1 MAFCQYCGKEI
12 PNDSKFC
19 PNCGATVNVQQDSF
33 QPNSNMNYSYSQV
46 NTLPM
51 NWYKFLIYCAL
62 FLGALSNAYTGVQML
77 TGSQYGDM
85 SAAVYSYF
93 SSLKTIDMIMG
104 IACIGLAVLA
114 IIVRQKLAGFKSDG
128 PKMLLLLYVV
138 SVAVSLG
145 YALLVMA
152 IVGSDVIDFSTI
164 APTLAVSVAM
174 IFVNKTYFDKRQ
186 HLFIN

>member
-1 MAFCQYCGKEI
+1 
-12 PNDSKFC
+12 
-19 PNCGATVNVQQDSF
+19 
-33 QPNSNMNYSYSQV
+33 
-46 NTLPM
+46 
-51 NWYKFLIYCAL
+51 
-62 FLGALSNAYTGVQML
+62 ML

-85 SAAVYSYF
+85 SATVYSYF